1 MSRYKDIL
9 HSFSLRQHIISPTR
23 KSKTLID
30 HVISTVPDRVIHHD
44 VLNTEEISDHD
55 TPSVIFN
62 IKKEKYELRYT
73 FIRNDESL
81 VMEYYAAD
89 FQQLLLNLVYSFVDP
104 DDQVAMLRKLITD
117 CINIHAPL
125 KRVKLT
131 RPLAP
136 WMHDPKFVKL
146 QKELASQRETYRN
159 QEPSIN
165 HKNYQNTR
173 NNL

>member
-1 MSRYKDIL
+1 
-9 HSFSLRQHIISPTR
+9 
-23 KSKTLID
+23 
-30 HVISTVPDRVIHHD
+30 
-44 VLNTEEISDHD
+44 
-55 TPSVIFN
+55 
-62 IKKEKYELRYT
+62 
-73 FIRNDESL
+73 
-81 VMEYYAAD
+81 MEHYAAD
-89 FQQLLLNLVYSFVDP
+89 FQQLLLDLVYSFVDP